1 LACEKRK
8 NKLNVFSQSEQ
19 IEKFTEYFKFYFDK
33 KLVLLNILQ
42 RNLLQPKQNKSLVL
56 LGYFNYFS

>member
-1 LACEKRK
+1 MCLAKANRLK
-8 NKLNVFSQSEQ
+8 
-19 IEKFTEYFKFYFDK
+19 KFTEYFKFYFDK

-42 RNLLQPKQNKSLVL
+42 RNLLQRKQNKSLVL